1 MLIPM
6 RVKTVTHTPGAP
18 SAVAVLET
26 LTDDRT
32 LALTIPLDEAHRLA
46 RALGLGP
53 CRCAPIYDLVEEL
66 LTALDTTITRAVL
79 EAQEN
84 GIGAALTLG
93 VGTQTLSC
101 HPADALALALRS
113 QGAGVR
119 DGSRARPRLSGRPSR
134 PLTARDPGAARC
146 RCGAADRPERRCE
159 RLAAGTAPG
168 RLCGGS
174 AGRRR
179 RPRHRAERDDL
190 AAGIRCL
197 AANWAPSLRGA
208 VIR

>member
-6 RVKTVTHTPGAP
+6 RVRTVTHTPGAP

-79 EAQEN
+79 EAQES

-93 VGTQTLSC
+93 AGTQTLSC

-113 QGAGVR
+113 QAPLYATAAALAHACPAGPHDHSPHATPAPSGADAAPVTDPKEDVSAWLR
-119 DGSRARPRLSGRPSR
+119 ELRP
-134 PLTARDPGAARC
+134 ADFAE
-146 RCGAADRPERRCE
+146 DRPGGEDGPE
-159 RLAAGTAPG
+159 VAPT
-168 RLCGGS
+168 
-174 AGRRR
+174 
-179 RPRHRAERDDL
+179 
-190 AAGIRCL
+190 
-197 AANWAPSLRGA
+197 
-208 VIR
+208 